1 MKKTLVALSLAA
13 MTLPALAQDKK
24 APEPDYTITGN
35 AGIFS
40 DYRFRG
46 ISQTRLAPA
55 FQGGFDYAHKSGF
68 YAGNWNSSVSSHQFQ
83 AGSGLEMDFYAGFKK
98 EIAGIGFDLG
108 TIYYYYPGA
117 EITNAGTKLGKYNNH
132 EVYVGLAYGPVSFK
146 TSYAISNYFGLK
158 GTNDDFL
165 GATNLANS
173 TDSKGTIYYDLS
185 FSKEIAEK
193 ITLVAHYGKTAYSSY
208 KQLDYDDYKIGVNID
223 VNGWILGLAY
233 INNSGLTT
241 TGKTFTTNSADT
253 GADPLPEKKLY
264 KSGGVISLT
273 KTF

>member
-1 MKKTLVALSLAA
+1 MPFQITSGSKERT
-13 MTLPALAQDKK
+13 MT
-24 APEPDYTITGN
+24 
-35 AGIFS
+35 
-40 DYRFRG
+40 
-46 ISQTRLAPA
+46 
-55 FQGGFDYAHKSGF
+55 
-68 YAGNWNSSVSSHQFQ
+68 
-83 AGSGLEMDFYAGFKK
+83 
-98 EIAGIGFDLG
+98 
-108 TIYYYYPGA
+108 
-117 EITNAGTKLGKYNNH
+117 
-132 EVYVGLAYGPVSFK
+132 
-146 TSYAISNYFGLK
+146 
-158 GTNDDFL
+158 FL

-253 GADPLPEKKLY
+253 
-264 KSGGVISLT
+264 SGGAIAREETLQERWRYFPHQNLLINQPQLNEIRVSHNT
-273 KTF
+273 AGPNSKKRTT